1 MVSELESER
10 SKKVAFQALCSISCP
25 NEETLT
31 NRNIK

>member
-1 MVSELESER
+1 MVSELDNEK
-10 SKKVAFQALCSISCP
+10 SKKVAFQALYSISCP